1 VRLVPLNRV
10 PNGAELGRDVSSGR
24 ADGMP
29 LLRRGT
35 RLTPRFKQ
43 ALARAGVNAV
53 YVEDDLTRGIE
64 PEAPLSPETRAAA
77 QAAVGRAFEG
87 AQEAVSAGRGLSA
100 DELGELEAVASRMAS
115 EIGQTSE
122 FALALADL
130 SAADS
135 YTLQH
140 SVDVA
145 ALGLLIGHRLFRERG
160 YVDYRGRRSFEKV
173 DARLTRL
180 GLGLL
185 LHDIGKMAVPAE
197 ILNKPGRLEPEEWT
211 VMQTHPTAGVEL
223 LRSDLISPLVKVVV
237 RSHHERFDGSGYPE
251 GKTGYEIHELARI
264 AAVADVYDAI
274 TSERVYAAA
283 RPANVGVRIIR
294 EGAGTAFDAE
304 IVDVFSRIVAP
315 FPAGEE
321 VELTDGRTG
330 VVARVPEDA
339 IDRPVVRVLGHGEP
353 YDLPLADHPE
363 IRIAG
368 WEDMK
373 EPTSPSARRWAV

>member
-1 VRLVPLNRV
+1 
-10 PNGAELGRDVSSGR
+10 
-24 ADGMP
+24 
-29 LLRRGT
+29 
-35 RLTPRFKQ
+35 
-43 ALARAGVNAV
+43 
-53 YVEDDLTRGIE
+53 
-64 PEAPLSPETRAAA
+64 
-77 QAAVGRAFEG
+77 
-87 AQEAVSAGRGLSA
+87 
-100 DELGELEAVASRMAS
+100 
-115 EIGQTSE
+115 
-122 FALALADL
+122 
-130 SAADS
+130 
-135 YTLQH
+135 
-140 SVDVA
+140 
-145 ALGLLIGHRLFRERG
+145 
-160 YVDYRGRRSFEKV
+160 
-173 DARLTRL
+173 
-180 GLGLL
+180 
-185 LHDIGKMAVPAE
+185 
-197 ILNKPGRLEPEEWT
+197 

-274 TSERVYAAA
+274 TSDRVYAAA

-363 IRIAG
+363 IGIAG